1 MDINGTIVL
10 ILEVDKFVGESKIKK
25 YLKNSNKTSQMPP
38 KQKIPKALREQVWL
52 HYIGK
57 QYETKCP
64 IVWCT
69 NKINVYNFHVG
80 HNVPES
86 KGGTLDIKNLKPICS
101 SCNLSMN
108 DTFTI
113 DEWNSSI

>member
-1 MDINGTIVL
+1 
-10 ILEVDKFVGESKIKK
+10 
-25 YLKNSNKTSQMPP
+25 MPP

-69 NKINVYNFHVG
+69 NKINVHNFHVG
-80 HNVPES
+80 HNIPES
-86 KGGTLDIKNLKPICS
+86 KGGTLDIKNLRPICS
-101 SCNLSMN
+101 SCNLSMSDN
-108 DTFTI
+108 YTI
-113 DEWNSSI
+113 DEWNALQSYPSGAEQDKQTGWMLWMFLVLYVTQKV